1 MVECT
6 LDWVALEDR
15 GYDAGSG
22 IKKHIGHHAENSLS
36 EPFLWEDAKI
46 EQHDRCLRQSDG
58 AFVNDLDKP
67 EHLRACTH

>member
-46 EQHDRCLRQSDG
+46 EQHDR
-58 AFVNDLDKP
+58 
-67 EHLRACTH
+67 